1 MKYADMAVPSR
12 ALHLWRYT
20 PWARIHPSKVD
31 EVPEA
36 MGVRFNVL
44 EGGTLAE
51 GAPRIVNADDIGRV
65 FLSELGGTAWTFE
78 STGSNAIV
86 HIQAIASGHVAVG
99 HLHLSLKHDVAV
111 MLHLSGEA
119 DWTGLHITGEIGG
132 NVRAAFGLVNE
143 LSSNGKLLHCE
154 DWTIPRDAT
163 LELAGLSI
171 GGFRCKSDIRT
182 RFTGSGAALTQA
194 ISVHGAGQ
202 RHVDHHIEIHHDVP
216 HTDSALNVHAACDG
230 QSHSIATGLLTI
242 AERAN
247 HCDAGQV
254 FKNLLLS
261 EKARAEAIPELE
273 VLADEVAAAHGAASA
288 PVDRDQLHY
297 LMSRGLDEDSAVALL
312 IEGFMQDGFSTLEHQ
327 ALVDEMR
334 TRLTVHLE
342 CELKR

>member
-31 EVPEA
+31 EVPDA
-36 MGVRFNVL
+36 NGVRFKVV
-44 EGGTLAE
+44 EGGELVD
-51 GAPRIVNADDIGRV
+51 GAPRIVNAEEIGRV
-65 FLSELGGTAWTFE
+65 FLSELGGTAMTFE
-78 STGSNAIV
+78 STGQHDVV
-86 HIQAIASGHVAVG
+86 HLQAVASGHVAVG
-99 HLHLSLKHDVAV
+99 HLHLSLNHDVAV
-111 MLHLSGEA
+111 ILHLSGEA
-119 DWTGLHITGEIGG
+119 DWTGLHITGEIAA
-132 NVRAAFGLVNE
+132 NVRAGFGFVNE
-143 LSSNGKLLHCE
+143 LSANGKLLRCE
-154 DWTIPRDAT
+154 DWTIARDAT

-171 GGFRCKSDIRT
+171 GGFRCKSDIRS

-194 ISVHGAGQ
+194 ISAHGTQQ
-202 RHVDHHIEIHHDVP
+202 RHVDHHVEIHHDVP
-216 HTDSALNVHAACDG
+216 HTDSSLNIHAACDD
-230 QSHSIATGLLTI
+230 QSHAIGTGLLTI
-242 AERAN
+242 ANNAN

-261 EKARAEAIPELE
+261 EKARAESIPELE

-297 LMSRGLDEDSAVALL
+297 LMSRGLDEETAVALL
-312 IEGFMQDGFSTLEHQ
+312 IEGFMHDGFSSLQHA